1 MIDATFGFVLLAWAL
16 AVASPGPATL
26 SIAGAV
32 MQQGRIAGLA
42 TASGVLAGSVTWGI
56 AAAFGMS
63 AIMLAHGWLVEIIRY
78 VGAGYLLFLGFKADR
93 SALQDKPMKIGTI
106 NNAPISR
113 HFLKGF
119 LIHITNPKAIFAW
132 GAMFAVIVSP
142 GSGIQDILTALVLLF
157 LVSAVVFLGYGLLFS
172 TSGAIAIYG
181 RLTRWIEGGFAA
193 MFGYAGFKILTSRLV

>member
-16 AVASPGPATL
+16 AGASPGPATL
-26 SIAGAV
+26 SIAGAA

-78 VGAGYLLFLGFKADR
+78 VGAGYLLFLGFKAAR

-106 NNAPISR
+106 NNAPIRR

-119 LIHITNPKAIFAW
+119 LIHITNPKALFAW
-132 GAMFAVIVSP
+132 GAMFAGVVPP
-142 GSGIQDILTALVLLF
+142 GSGIQDILTALFLLF

-172 TSGAIAIYG
+172 TSGAIAIYV
-181 RLTRWIEGGFAA
+181 RLRRWIEGGFAA